1 MRIGGIAKD
10 QIRQLI
16 DRIEKLEEEKLIIS
30 EDLKEVYD
38 TAKAQG
44 YDTNILK
51 KVIKLRKMDEQ
62 KRVEE
67 QEMLQLYMKALG
79 MMLDESE
86 HNDESQSQTQ
96 SAAA

>member
-16 DRIEKLEEEKLIIS
+16 DQVEKLEEDKLQIN
-30 EDLKEVYD
+30 EDLKEVYN

-51 KVIKLRKMDEQ
+51 KLIKIRRMDEQ

-67 QEMLQLYMKALG
+67 QEVLHLYMRALD
-79 MMLDESE
+79 MVLDD
-86 HNDESQSQTQ
+86 DEAQQQ
-96 SAAA
+96 AA